1 MIEEY
6 NPWWIS
12 KDKVK
17 ETEIFRKFEE
27 SQLKWVPDVIH
38 KLSLSPFSLNFVLGP
53 RQVGKSTA
61 MILLVKKLL
70 DDNVDPKGI
79 FYFSCDKIVD
89 YKELDEILEDYLRLK
104 KSNNITSS
112 FLLLDEIT
120 YPKEWHRALKSRIDK
135 GDFKNDVLVVTGSL
149 SVSARREIET
159 FPGRRGQGKNLIMYP
174 LPFSKYV
181 ELFNVKLPRGDLNFV
196 TSNFGRYSHLTQT
209 LNELME
215 RYLVTGGFP
224 NAIREHS
231 SYGRVSVTVDDFL
244 SSVISDINKLRRSE
258 TFFKLT
264 VKGLLERTSSEL
276 SYHTIS
282 KSFGVGT
289 VKTAISYVELMDKMY
304 LLKVL
309 EQVDLEGNVMVRKE
323 KKFYFTDPFIY
334 KAFSSWT
341 SVSVPKERLMES
353 VAVTHISRLY
363 ETFYTK
369 VRGEVDVVV
378 KGNEMTGFE
387 VKFGKVKEERKIL
400 GRMKKVFVLSK
411 DTVRD
416 RVIPLSLFLSMLDVP
431 QSVEFKV
438 LK

>member
-12 KDKVK
+12 RDKVK
-17 ETEIFRKFEE
+17 EIEIFRKFEE
-27 SQLKWVPDVIH
+27 SQLKWVPDVIQ

-70 DDNVDPKGI
+70 DDNVDPKAI

-89 YKELDEILEDYLRLK
+89 YKELDEILEDYLRIK

-276 SYHTIS
+276 SYHSIS

-289 VKTAISYVELMDKMY
+289 VK
-304 LLKVL
+304 
-309 EQVDLEGNVMVRKE
+309 Q
-323 KKFYFTDPFIY
+323 P
-334 KAFSSWT
+334 
-341 SVSVPKERLMES
+341 
-353 VAVTHISRLY
+353 
-363 ETFYTK
+363 
-369 VRGEVDVVV
+369 
-378 KGNEMTGFE
+378 
-387 VKFGKVKEERKIL
+387 
-400 GRMKKVFVLSK
+400 
-411 DTVRD
+411 
-416 RVIPLSLFLSMLDVP
+416 
-431 QSVEFKV
+431 
-438 LK
+438 